1 MTGEIDL
8 FMNYLQFEK
17 NFSDRTS
24 ASYNSDLI
32 QFYSFLAGDLDED
45 DRERYE
51 LTAEKRDDDIDIT
64 TITRDDITAFV
75 EYCYDGGLKKSSISR
90 KIACIRSF
98 FKFLYNR
105 DIITANP
112 ALGVLFPRREKRL
125 PKFLHLNQID
135 ELLSFPADDFAGIR
149 DHALLEMFFS
159 TGARV
164 SEIAGASLDRM
175 DLAKGTLRVLGKGG
189 YERLVYLTPGC
200 VSRTRRYLAERAKI
214 FGAPEGPLF
223 VNSRGARIT
232 ARGIFHIIDA
242 RARETGLFRKVSPHA
257 LRHSFATELLN
268 NGADIRAVQEMLGH
282 KNISTTQV
290 YTHTTKER
298 LRNVYDRFHPH
309 SGGPHGR

>member
-1 MTGEIDL
+1 ML
-8 FMNYLQFEK
+8 F
-17 NFSDRTS
+17 
-24 ASYNSDLI
+24 
-32 QFYSFLAGDLDED
+32 
-45 DRERYE
+45 
-51 LTAEKRDDDIDIT
+51 
-64 TITRDDITAFV
+64 
-75 EYCYDGGLKKSSISR
+75 
-90 KIACIRSF
+90 RS
-98 FKFLYNR
+98 
-105 DIITANP
+105 
-112 ALGVLFPRREKRL
+112 
-125 PKFLHLNQID
+125 
-135 ELLSFPADDFAGIR
+135 
-149 DHALLEMFFS
+149 
-159 TGARV
+159 
-164 SEIAGASLDRM
+164 
-175 DLAKGTLRVLGKGG
+175 
-189 YERLVYLTPGC
+189 RLVYLTPGC
-200 VSRTRRYLAERAKI
+200 VSRTRRYLEERAKI